1 MFDIFNNRE
10 LASILLVSLF
20 IIYAIYKIDDR
31 KNIFKQFFDLFL
43 QFFQKKF
50 RIIQYYFLVYIFIE
64 VLVLH
69 EFFYWDKSYLKD
81 TIIWMFSAYFL
92 IIKYSQL
99 VEQNFFIMNILIDN
113 LKFIAIFEFIVNL
126 YTFNFVFEFIMI
138 TLITFIILMKIV
150 IEYKEQKEDIKLLNK
165 VFNFI
170 LIFLTTVIIV
180 LTLKSIYDDY
190 KNISIIDLIKKF
202 FLPFLLTLFY
212 LPFYYI
218 LIIIFKYETIFI
230 LIDLHQ
236 KNRWLNVYTKIKIIL
251 TCFMSYNKLKKI
263 DLRVFFISKLNSRN
277 EIKETI
283 KYIVSNKS
291 DNENLKK

>member
-218 LIIIFKYETIFI
+218 LIIIFKYETIFV

-263 DLRVFFISKLNSRN
+263 NLRVFFISKLNSRN

>member
-1 MFDIFNNRE
+1 
-10 LASILLVSLF
+10 
-20 IIYAIYKIDDR
+20 
-31 KNIFKQFFDLFL
+31 
-43 QFFQKKF
+43 
-50 RIIQYYFLVYIFIE
+50 
-64 VLVLH
+64 
-69 EFFYWDKSYLKD
+69 
-81 TIIWMFSAYFL
+81 
-92 IIKYSQL
+92 
-99 VEQNFFIMNILIDN
+99 
-113 LKFIAIFEFIVNL
+113 
-126 YTFNFVFEFIMI
+126 
-138 TLITFIILMKIV
+138 MKIV